1 MIVIGSK
8 IRLLVRGG
16 LADVT
21 LVSLKE
27 TSNGVWTLVVEG
39 DDGAQRSE
47 VLTDEEM
54 DAITVLEEQN
64 MLKQELPAA
73 QSDEEVLSV
82 NEKTRTNRRLAIMS
96 VLGIVVVAV
105 ALILVFLPRNG
116 GSEKAIDEFSTT
128 GQLDGRSIGKKS
140 LGLNWNVLGG
150 DWSID
155 SGKLSANQSE
165 IRAFASISLQSL
177 PKSFTVNWIDAIE
190 GSGMFFLYEDD
201 LNYWKLVA
209 LPSYGVWNLYKI
221 VDGDGELMA
230 NSGMANMRDTKVEV
244 LLSKDQLK
252 VVIDEQ
258 EVVGLRIA
266 VDVTRSD
273 VGLVLAVFPKEA
285 PIRENKLII
294 ESIVIELD

>member
-1 MIVIGSK
+1 MISKGSK
-8 IRLLVRGG
+8 ISTPKNGI
-16 LADVT
+16 VT
-21 LVSLKE
+21 LVSMEE
-27 TSNGVWTLVVEG
+27 TPEGFWNVLVEG
-39 DDGAQRSE
+39 DDGSQSSE
-47 VLTDEEM
+47 LLSNEEM
-54 DAITVLEEQN
+54 DAISLLDVQTV
-64 MLKQELPAA
+64 LKQELPAG
-73 QSDEEVLSV
+73 QSDEEVLPV
-82 NEKTRTNRRLAIMS
+82 NEKTRTNRRLVIMS

-128 GQLDGRSIGKKS
+128 GQLDGRSVGKKS
-140 LGLNWNVLGG
+140 LGLNWNVLAG

-165 IRAFASISLQSL
+165 IRSFASISLQSL

-190 GSGMFFLYEDD
+190 GSGMVFLYEDD
-201 LNYWKLVA
+201 LNFWKLVA

-221 VDGDGELMA
+221 SDGVIEFMA
-230 NSGMANMRDTKVEV
+230 NSGPANMTDTKVEV

-258 EVVGLRIA
+258 EVVALRIA

-273 VGLVLAVFPKEA
+273 VGLVWAGFPEEA

>member
-1 MIVIGSK
+1 
-8 IRLLVRGG
+8 LL
-16 LADVT
+16 DV
-21 LVSLKE
+21 
-27 TSNGVWTLVVEG
+27 
-39 DDGAQRSE
+39 Q
-47 VLTDEEM
+47 
-54 DAITVLEEQN
+54 TV
-64 MLKQELPAA
+64 LKQELPAG
-73 QSDEEVLSV
+73 QSDEEVLPV
-82 NEKTRTNRRLAIMS
+82 NEKTRMNRRLVIMS

-128 GQLDGRSIGKKS
+128 GQLDGRSVGKKS
-140 LGLNWNVLGG
+140 LGLNWNVLAG

-165 IRAFASISLQSL
+165 IRSFASISLQSL

-190 GSGMFFLYEDD
+190 GSGMVFLYEDD
-201 LNYWKLVA
+201 LNFWKLVA

-221 VDGDGELMA
+221 SDGVIEFMA
-230 NSGMANMRDTKVEV
+230 NSGPANMTDTKVEV

-252 VVIDEQ
+252 VVMDEQ
-258 EVVGLRIA
+258 EVVALRIA

-273 VGLVLAVFPKEA
+273 VGLVWAGFPEEA